1 MGQNDPKDRDMSSE
15 LFQGVDALSHQVAGL
30 SEIEEEHE
38 KAEDESQFV
47 IAGPEQWDRFVGATV
62 MKRNK
67 ALLRDLARARPSR
80 AFATS
85 PGRKQALLVSRLG
98 QISRSVLQ
106 QTGRLEA
113 DYLRRP
119 NTLCS
124 VYTPVIAPGA
134 TSTFSVIPGS
144 GNSFYRLLGFVATDE
159 QANIFGFTQLKVG
172 GQDHVSFSQ
181 STPTAPVA
189 NAVPWAIFQ
198 YKEGK
203 MVVNLAPWTGQVFD
217 QSSPVQGIIANMTVA
232 GAGDAITIAA
242 RGVFLA
248 QTDPCG
254 YRYTQMTE
262 QSKGFWKNFN
272 RNTQGGYAPL
282 SIR

>member
-1 MGQNDPKDRDMSSE
+1 MA
-15 LFQGVDALSHQVAGL
+15 LFHAVDALSYQVAGL
-30 SEIEEEHE
+30 HEIEDEHE
-38 KAEDESQFV
+38 KPEEESKY
-47 IAGPEQWDRFVGATV
+47 IIKSNRDWDQFVGAASQ
-62 MKRNK
+62 KRNR
-67 ALLRDLARARPSR
+67 AVLRDLAKVRPGQG
-80 AFATS
+80 FASASET
-85 PGRKQALLVSRLG
+85 RRQAALISRLG
-98 QISRSVLQ
+98 QISRAVLV

-144 GNSFYRLLGFVATDE
+144 GNSFYRLLGFVATDD
-159 QANIFGFTQLKVG
+159 QCNIFGFTQLKVG
-172 GQDHVSFSQ
+172 GQDHVQFSQ
-181 STPTAPVA
+181 STPTAPIT

-232 GAGDAITIAA
+232 ASGDAITVAA

-272 RNTQGGYAPL
+272 RNTQGGYDPL

>member
-1 MGQNDPKDRDMSSE
+1 MSDI
-15 LFQGVDALSHQVAGL
+15 LLQMAKAGTMVDALSYKVAGFD
-30 SEIEEEHE
+30 EVEEDFEN
-38 KAEDESQFV
+38 DESPYL
-47 IAGPEQWDRFVGATV
+47 ISGPEKWDAFVGAAARKPA
-62 MKRNK
+62 KR
-67 ALLRDLARARPSR
+67 LLRDMAKVRPS
-80 AFATS
+80 ASFANGA
-85 PGRKQALLVSRLG
+85 GRKQAALVSRLG
-98 QISRSVLQ
+98 QISRQVLV

-134 TSTFSVIPGS
+134 TSAFQVIPGS
-144 GNSFYRLLGFVATDE
+144 GNSYYRLLGFVATDN
-159 QANIFGFTQLKVG
+159 QCDIFGFTQLKVG
-172 GQDHVSFSQ
+172 GQDHVSFTQ
-181 STPTAPVA
+181 STPTAPVS

-217 QSSPVQGIIANMTVA
+217 QSSPIIGTIANMTVA
-232 GAGDAITIAA
+232 GAADAATLAA

-262 QSKGFWKNFN
+262 QSKMFWKSFN
-272 RNTQGGYAPL
+272 RNTQAAYDPL

>member
-1 MGQNDPKDRDMSSE
+1 MSTPV
-15 LFQGVDALSHQVAGL
+15 QAYDALSYVVAGYD
-30 SEIEEEHE
+30 EIEESL
-38 KAEDESQFV
+38 EDDSGSNPYV
-47 IAGPEQWDRFVGATV
+47 ISGPEKWNKFLTGAAS
-62 MKRNK
+62 KRK
-67 ALLRDLARARPSR
+67 KPLLRDLAKVRPSR
-80 AFATS
+80 SMSQSNPREA
-85 PGRKQALLVSRLG
+85 ALISRLG
-98 QISRSVLQ
+98 QISREVLV

-134 TSTFSVIPGS
+134 TSAFQVIPGS
-144 GNSFYRLLGFVATDE
+144 GNSYYRLLGFVATDD
-159 QANIFGFTQLKVG
+159 QCNVFGFTQLKVG

-181 STPTAPVA
+181 STPTPPVA

-217 QSSPVQGIIANMTVA
+217 QSSPIIGTIANMTVA
-232 GAGDAITIAA
+232 GAGDAVTIAA

-262 QSKGFWKNFN
+262 QSKMFWKSFN
-272 RNTQGGYAPL
+272 RNTQAAYDPL

>member
-1 MGQNDPKDRDMSSE
+1 MPEVQDKIVPHGI
-15 LFQGVDALSHQVAGL
+15 DALSYVVSGFD
-30 SEIEEEHE
+30 EVEESFEDDS
-38 KAEDESQFV
+38 AENPYLIS
-47 IAGPEQWDRFVGATV
+47 GPEKWTKFVGAAARKPA
-62 MKRNK
+62 KR
-67 ALLRDLARARPSR
+67 LLRDMAKVRPSANMAR
-80 AFATS
+80 VDS
-85 PGRKQALLVSRLG
+85 RQAALISRLG
-98 QISRSVLQ
+98 QISRQVLV

-134 TSTFSVIPGS
+134 TSAFQVIPGS
-144 GNSFYRLLGFVATDE
+144 GNSYYRLLGFIAHDDQCNV
-159 QANIFGFTQLKVG
+159 FGFTQLKVG
-172 GQDHVSFSQ
+172 GQDHVSFTQ
-181 STPTAPVA
+181 STPTAPVS

-217 QSSPVQGIIANMTVA
+217 QSSPIIGTIANMTVA
-232 GAGDAITIAA
+232 GAGDAVTIAA

-262 QSKGFWKNFN
+262 QSKMFWKSFN
-272 RNTQGGYAPL
+272 RNTQAAYDPL